1 MSYLSRASSVT
12 RIPFQIKY
20 RAESLEADLDSLK
33 AAFSEISRLS
43 SEIAIEEF
51 KDTPPLQ
58 S

>member
-1 MSYLSRASSVT
+1 MIPFRKKSSVT
-12 RIPFQIKY
+12 EISLQIKS

-51 KDTPPLQ
+51 KEPSSLQ
-58 S
+58 P

>member
-1 MSYLSRASSVT
+1 MGHPSRASSVT
-12 RIPFQIKY
+12 RIPLQIKD
-20 RAESLEADLDSLK
+20 RAESLEVDLDSLK

-51 KDTPPLQ
+51 KDTPSLQ